1 MDSKSPIGVFDSGL
15 GGISVLS
22 AIHTLLPGENLIYF
36 GDSQYNPYGTKTKE
50 EITQRCLAICDE
62 LIRRGAKMIV
72 VACNTATSACVNQ
85 LRDTYDV
92 DIIGMEPALKVACDR
107 PQPQRVAVWATD
119 FTLKEEKFAALMH
132 RFDEKHEIHKVACPQ
147 LVRIVEEDDLDNDQR
162 AQAAINAYLAQA
174 PDVDSIVLGCTH
186 FVFFKQKLA
195 QRLQDSIELI
205 DGNEGTARHVKALL
219 EQRGL
224 LNRGEA
230 GTITWMN
237 TLPEKIGLSK
247 RLFNRMEDS
256 IE

>member
-92 DIIGMEPALKVACDR
+92 DIIGMEPRAPGRSRSAWR
-107 PQPQRVAVWATD
+107 YGR
-119 FTLKEEKFAALMH
+119 
-132 RFDEKHEIHKVACPQ
+132 
-147 LVRIVEEDDLDNDQR
+147 RISR
-162 AQAAINAYLAQA
+162 
-174 PDVDSIVLGCTH
+174 
-186 FVFFKQKLA
+186 
-195 QRLQDSIELI
+195 
-205 DGNEGTARHVKALL
+205 
-219 EQRGL
+219 
-224 LNRGEA
+224 
-230 GTITWMN
+230 
-237 TLPEKIGLSK
+237 
-247 RLFNRMEDS
+247 
-256 IE
+256 